1 MDRTDVVDA
10 VALALSVLAVVAQA
24 TVVVVAATAL
34 LGLVWAP
41 ARGLLRE
48 VAEGLRPGLLW
59 GAWGVA
65 ALATAGS
72 LFFSEYAKFV
82 PCGLCWYQ
90 RIAMYPLSVILLIAA
105 VRRDY
110 AAAAR
115 FGLPL
120 VAFGAAVSVWHNYVE
135 RHPEARDRL
144 LLDRRD
150 DVVRGQVDRGARLR
164 DDPGPVA
171 ERVRPDRHAPARRA
185 SRGAGARGGVTAP
198 WARS

>member
-1 MDRTDVVDA
+1 MDRTEVIDA

-24 TVVVVAATAL
+24 TAVVVAATAL
-34 LGLVWAP
+34 LGLVWTP
-41 ARGLLRE
+41 ARGVLRE
-48 VAEGLRPGLLW
+48 VADGLGPGLLW

-90 RIAMYPLSVILLIAA
+90 RIAMYPLVVILFLAA

-120 VAFGAAVSVWHNYVE
+120 VALGAAVSIWHNYVE
-135 RHPEARDRL
+135 RNPEAETGLCSIGGTTSCATRWIEELGYITIPVLSLSAFALIAAL
-144 LLDRRD
+144 LL
-150 DVVRGQVDRGARLR
+150 GARAVAR
-164 DDPGPVA
+164 TRPG
-171 ERVRPDRHAPARRA
+171 D
-185 SRGAGARGGVTAP
+185 
-198 WARS
+198 

>member
-135 RHPEARDRL
+135 RHPEAETGFCSIGGTTSCAVKWIEELGYVTIPVLSLSAFALIATL
-144 LLDRRD
+144 LL
-150 DVVRGQVDRGARLR
+150 GARA
-164 DDPGPVA
+164 VA
-171 ERVRPDRHAPARRA
+171 RAR
-185 SRGAGARGGVTAP
+185 AGE
-198 WARS
+198 